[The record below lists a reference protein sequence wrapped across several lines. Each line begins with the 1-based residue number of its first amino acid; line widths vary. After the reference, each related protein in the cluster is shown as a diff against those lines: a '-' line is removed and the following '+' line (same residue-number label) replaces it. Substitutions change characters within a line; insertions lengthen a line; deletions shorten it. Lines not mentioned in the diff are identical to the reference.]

1 MKIKQLFA
9 SFTLSL
15 IVFSSVVAQSPPQQ
29 DSTKQEQERKV
40 QEELEKKAL
49 VLLDEI
55 IKEAQ
60 SLKLPE
66 NRIYVQAS
74 AADLLWPHDEKRA
87 RALFKE
93 VINSFVEIVRKA
105 DYRPQRPTDLS
116 IAYAIRS
123 YNNSPNPEMLAWMRT
138 QLRQEILQ
146 LLMRH
151 DAKLGREF
159 LRASRQSANATT
171 ANPEAMNFE
180 IMMDMQFASQLA
192 ESEPKQALEIAQEG
206 FDKAFSMGQQESL
219 FTILQQLQL
228 KDTEAAAKMAGDLM
242 KKFRSENLASNVSM
256 FSAALRFLDVV
267 TQQHKEGSTQEQ
279 TPSKAERP
287 LLDEQSLRDLVE
299 MLASAA
305 LTKNKDSLDDGDSND
320 DMGLEMMQI
329 LIPHVEKYAPSRVAA
344 LRAKI
349 KKFTKPLTPQEQ
361 AWSEL
366 SSKGEDATAEDFLR
380 MAAKMPAE
388 EQGAFYGRAARRAI
402 EKGDL
407 ERARQIINEHIAD
420 TEQRKNYLEEI
431 DRHTM
436 MNAVREGKLE
446 AARQT
451 LAQIESPEERAV
463 ILSQLA
469 ASAAAKGDKKIAL
482 QLIDEV
488 RSLVGNQPEN
498 AVQFIAQVQLAGTAA
513 SIDAVQSFEILEGM
527 IDQLNAI
534 VAASAVLD
542 GFENRQQFREG
553 EMTLRGQGVINGLFQ
568 YWSNDLQLLARTDF
582 DRAREATERFQRSE
596 MRLMVRLSI
605 TGGVL
610 SDKIKVTGN
619 QRRRSLMQVLMR

>member
-15 IVFSSVVAQSPPQQ
+15 IVFSSVVAQSPPQP
-29 DSTKQEQERKV
+29 DSTKQEQERKA

-49 VLLDEI
+49 VLLDAI

-66 NRIYVQAS
+66 NRIYIQAS
-74 AADLLWPHDEKRA
+74 AADLLWSRDEKRA

-93 VINSFVEIVRKA
+93 VINSFVETVRKT
-105 DYRPQRPTDLS
+105 DFKFQRASDVS
-116 IAYAIRS
+116 IAFAIRS

-151 DAKLGREF
+151 DPKWGREF
-159 LRASRQSANATT
+159 LRASRQIANLNTENA
-171 ANPEAMNFE
+171 EGMNFE
-180 IMMDMQFASQLA
+180 IMMDIQFASKLA
-192 ESEPKQALEIAQEG
+192 ESEPKQAVEIAQEG

-219 FTILQQLQL
+219 IGIVQQLRL
-228 KDTEAAAKMAGDLM
+228 KDTEAASKMAGELM
-242 KKFRSENLASNVSM
+242 KKFRSENFASNITM
-256 FSAALRFLDVV
+256 ANSALNFLRVV
-267 TQQHKEGSTQEQ
+267 TQRDKAGSTQEQ
-279 TPSKAERP
+279 TPSKNESP

-305 LTKNKDSLDDGDSND
+305 LTRSKDSLDDEDSDND
-320 DMGLEMMQI
+320 MKLEMMQM
-329 LIPHVEKYAPSRVAA
+329 LIPYVERYTPWRAAA

-349 KKFTKPLTPQEQ
+349 KEFTKPLKPHEN
-361 AWSEL
+361 AWIEL
-366 SSKGEDATAEDFLR
+366 ASKGENATVDDLIR
-380 MAAKMPAE
+380 IAAKMPAE
-388 EQGAFYGRAARRAI
+388 AQSAFYGRAAQKAV

-407 ERARQIINEHIAD
+407 DRARQIIGEHIGDA
-420 TEQRKNYLEEI
+420 EQRKAILEEI
-431 DRHTM
+431 DRHTLA
-436 MNAVREGKLE
+436 NAVREGKLE
-446 AARQT
+446 AARQM
-451 LAQIESPEERAV
+451 LAQIESPEERAI

-469 ASAAAKGDKKIAL
+469 ATAAAKGDKKIAL
-482 QLIDEV
+482 QLIDEA

-498 AVQFIAQVQLAGTAA
+498 AVQFAAQVQVAGAAA
-513 SIDAVQSFEILEGM
+513 SIDAAQSFEILEGM

-534 VAASAVLD
+534 AAASAVLD

-553 EMTLRGQGVINGLFQ
+553 EMMLRGLGVISGLFQ
-568 YWSNDLQLLARTDF
+568 NWANDLQLLARTDF

-596 MRLMVRLSI
+596 MRLMARLSI

-610 SDKIKVTGN
+610 SDKIGVVEN
-619 QRRRSLMQVLMR
+619 RRRRSLM

>member
-29 DSTKQEQERKV
+29 DSTKPEQERKV

-49 VLLDEI
+49 VLLDGI

-66 NRIYVQAS
+66 NRIYIQAS

-105 DYRPQRPTDLS
+105 DYKPQRPTDLS
-116 IAYAIRS
+116 LAYAIRS
-123 YNNSPNPEMLAWMRT
+123 YNNSPDPEMLAWMRI
-138 QLRQEILQ
+138 QLRQELLQ

-151 DAKLGREF
+151 DAKWGREF
-159 LRASRQSANATT
+159 LRASRQSANTIAVNT
-171 ANPEAMNFE
+171 EVMNFE
-180 IMMDMQFASQLA
+180 FMIDMQFASHLA

-242 KKFRSENLASNVSM
+242 KKFRSENLASNVFM

-267 TQQHKEGSTQEQ
+267 TQQHKEDSTQEQ
-279 TPSKAERP
+279 TPSKNERP
-287 LLDEQSLRDLVE
+287 LLDEQSLRDLAE

-305 LTKNKDSLDDGDSND
+305 LTKTKDSLDD
-320 DMGLEMMQI
+320 DMGLEMMQL

-349 KKFTKPLTPQEQ
+349 KEFTKPLNPQEQ
-361 AWSEL
+361 ALSEL

-407 ERARQIINEHIAD
+407 ERARQIVNEHIAD

-431 DRHTM
+431 DRHTL

-446 AARQT
+446 AARQA
-451 LAQIESPEERAV
+451 LAQIESPEERAI

-498 AVQFIAQVQLAGTAA
+498 ATQFIAQVQLAGTAA

-610 SDKIKVTGN
+610 LDKIRVTEN
-619 QRRRSLMQVLMR
+619 QRRRSLTEVLMR